1 MKQFFFMCITSLAL
15 SISSPVF
22 SADENK
28 EMDDSSNMNIE
39 NIIASCEKQFTAEMY
54 PDTDERNNLIDQC
67 VEDNSSNPKG

>member
-1 MKQFFFMCITSLAL
+1 MKQFFFLSMTFIAL

-28 EMDDSSNMNIE
+28 EMDDASSMAIE
-39 NIIASCEKQFTAEMY
+39 NIIASCEKQYTADMY

-67 VEDNSSNPKG
+67 IEDKSSESKG